1 MFTAGSEYMKNIF
14 ILILTVIILT
24 GCASTKNIKSN
35 YSLNSQSGKGVLISS
50 ISVKGS
56 YSGYSVYFQSIDN
69 EHRGYIE
76 FGAGTALLPI
86 FPEGDFSHLDR
97 KGEVFAVELPAGKYK
112 VWRWGVAS
120 GYAFVKPAEPMSIE
134 FEVIAG
140 KATYIGNFDFIQT
153 SSLGLTVTGVKVNY
167 SDQFKIDTG
176 IIINKYP
183 NIELSQ
189 IDKGIIDNA
198 KYLGIGGNSSTNWD
212 IPIVIM

>member
-1 MFTAGSEYMKNIF
+1 MKNIF
-14 ILILTVIILT
+14 ILILTVLVLT
-24 GCASTKNIKSN
+24 GCASTNIKGN

-50 ISVKGS
+50 ISVQGS
-56 YSGYSVYFQSIDN
+56 YSGYSVYFQGIDN
-69 EHRGYIE
+69 ENKGYIE

-120 GYAFVKPAEPMSIE
+120 GYAFIKPALPMSIE
-134 FEVIAG
+134 FEIIAG

-153 SSLGLTVTGVKVNY
+153 DSFGLTVTGVKVNY

-183 NIELSQ
+183 NIEFSQ
-189 IDKGIIDNA
+189 IGKSIVDNA
-198 KYLGIGGNSSTNWD
+198 KYIAIGGNSNTNWD
-212 IPIVIM
+212 IPIVVM